1 MADVTYQGS
10 GAVSASDF
18 KAVKWIGKTKSG
30 KAVTIEMA
38 KAINTSNIDWTFAE
52 KDDVVASVTFEGVYS
67 NTDQASTDTTEPW
80 SVTLQDGTQ
89 AGAAGIMLGAGV
101 FYIGGTAVAL
111 TRGGGQFVVEREYRE
126 INADGDRGAV
136 EGRVVMESA
145 RPKLTM
151 NLLTVLVRLADI
163 YPSVVT
169 VL

>member
-1 MADVTYQGS
+1 MADITYQGS
-10 GAVSASDF
+10 GAVAAGDF
-18 KAVKWIGKTKSG
+18 KAVKWVGKTKAG

-52 KDDVVASVTFEGVYS
+52 KDDTVASVTFEGVYA
-67 NTDQASTDTTEPW
+67 NTDQTATDTTEPW
-80 SVTLQDGTQ
+80 SIKIEDGAPT
-89 AGAAGIMLGAGV
+89 GAAGILLGAGI
-101 FYIGGTAVAL
+101 FYIGSTAVAL

-151 NLLTVLVRLADI
+151 NLLTMLVRLTDI
-163 YPSVVT
+163 YPSIVT

>member
-1 MADVTYQGS
+1 MANTTYQGS
-10 GAVSASDF
+10 GAVASGDF
-18 KAVKWIGKTKSG
+18 KTVKWVGKTKGG
-30 KAVTIEMA
+30 KSVTIEMA

-52 KDDVVASVTFEGVYS
+52 KDDLVASVTFEGVYS
-67 NTDQASTDTTEPW
+67 NTDNTSTDTTEPW
-80 SVTLQDGTQ
+80 SITLEDGAQ
-89 AGAAGIMLGAGV
+89 AGAAGILLGAGI

-151 NLLTVLVRLADI
+151 NALTVLVRLADL
-163 YPSVVT
+163 YPSIVT